1 MDCFV
6 ALAALG
12 VLAMTIPIRR
22 DAPYP
27 FIATIVR
34 HSRSER
40 RIEPFESNIVDIGHA
55 PNSVSLK
62 SAPS

>member
-27 FIATIVR
+27 FIATIVS
-34 HSRSER
+34 HARSER
-40 RIEPFESNIVDIGHA
+40 RVEPPALSIVDIGHA